1 MDSNTWW
8 MIGVL
13 FLLMV
18 VYIIVKGGSAQ
29 GFRGAADDQKI
40 DEYRVRELRLTIW
53 YNRSANSATV
63 NLDNFER
70 DGVAHITAFV
80 TDPITNEVQRK
91 AEGKVVIAGPAVV
104 RCKHGTNEVVSWT
117 YLKTK

>member
-1 MDSNTWW
+1 MDNWW
-8 MIGVL
+8 FLVAL
-13 FLLMV
+13 FLLLV
-18 VYIIVKGGSAQ
+18 VYVIVNGSGMQ
-29 GFRGAADDQKI
+29 SFKGAADDQKKI

-63 NLDNFER
+63 NLDDFER

>member
-1 MDSNTWW
+1 MDNWW
-8 MIGVL
+8 FLVAL
-13 FLLMV
+13 FLLLV
-18 VYIIVKGGSAQ
+18 VYVIVNGSGMQ
-29 GFRGAADDQKI
+29 SFKGAADDQKI